1 MTEMT
6 PLAHKSNY
14 YEILE
19 LSTNAAQHEVTT
31 AYERSR
37 KTYSGDNP
45 AIYTIFSQKEARD
58 LLKLIDEAFAVLGN
72 KTLRTIYDQRLLGQN
87 AAGLDLTYESI
98 LIASRQNY
106 PEAKLLDP
114 KSSYKIDVNFEN
126 EIKVKMDW
134 TGADLKKVREY
145 KNMTVEKLSEKTKI
159 NPFYITSVE
168 GADSAHLPAAV
179 FVRGYV
185 VQMAKALGL
194 NDKAVAD
201 SYMKAFKAQVV

>member
-58 LLKLIDEAFAVLGN
+58 LLKLIDEAFAVRNVIVHHGS
-72 KTLRTIYDQRLLGQN
+72 KVDKRL
-87 AAGLDLTYESI
+87 
-98 LIASRQNY
+98 
-106 PEAKLLDP
+106 
-114 KSSYKIDVNFEN
+114 KSKFPNIQQEIGDFVDVSAPVFQSYKKTIIDF
-126 EIKVKMDW
+126 
-134 TGADLKKVREY
+134 AQ
-145 KNMTVEKLSEKTKI
+145 
-159 NPFYITSVE
+159 SVPSIMLRLDKE
-168 GADSAHLPAAV
+168 GAPKKGFD
-179 FVRGYV
+179 
-185 VQMAKALGL
+185 
-194 NDKAVAD
+194 
-201 SYMKAFKAQVV
+201 